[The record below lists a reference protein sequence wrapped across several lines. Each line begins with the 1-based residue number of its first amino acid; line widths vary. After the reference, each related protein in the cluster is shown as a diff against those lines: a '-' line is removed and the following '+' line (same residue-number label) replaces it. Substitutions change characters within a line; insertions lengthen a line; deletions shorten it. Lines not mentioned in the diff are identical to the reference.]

1 MDPSCQDQIGDED
14 LHLHSSSSS
23 LTHIPFSSVDDS
35 QNHLA
40 PSNTPGNLLFDFD
53 RPVAS
58 RRTHTEGRISPASHY
73 SAPTSVSSRPPSL
86 SSPGYTR
93 ISEDIARQSAFTCAP
108 SLRVHPAPEYGTY
121 SPHPPSRSTIADMST
136 VAVHY
141 DSRFEMGV
149 PRSTYSWPDAGQ
161 DLLGHDLGS
170 VSHGSDASLTP
181 PSTSRSVTAS
191 PPRGTLTPEQRELKR
206 QRDLARRDSKASLR
220 ARRGMSGSYASH
232 SPPVSINEFAPSS
245 ALPVYTTSSSQIS
258 LLAEPVT
265 TMPGT
270 GYMPSYSSPLPEP
283 SHSMFAGNFSSLPS
297 TAYMSMDY
305 PSAYPPTSSSHSTN
319 SHYETARPSS
329 MHDSHMLYPVPHMLP
344 SGSSPTHEGHVR
356 VVQSRPKPQC
366 WEHGCNG
373 RQFSTFSNLLRHQR
387 EKSGQAAKAVCP
399 NCGAEFTRTTAR
411 NGHLAHDKC
420 KQRRNS

>member
-1 MDPSCQDQIGDED
+1 MDPSRQDQLRDED
-14 LHLHSSSSS
+14 LHLHSSSSR
-23 LTHIPFSSVDDS
+23 LTRIPSPSVDNS
-35 QNHLA
+35 PNNLTS
-40 PSNTPGNLLFDFD
+40 SNTPGNLLLDFD
-53 RPVAS
+53 QPITS
-58 RRTHTEGRISPASHY
+58 RRTHPQDRISPASHY
-73 SAPTSVSSRPPSL
+73 SASASVPSHPPSL
-86 SSPGYTR
+86 PSSYHLGFPG
-93 ISEDIARQSAFTCAP
+93 DIEGQSRFTCAP
-108 SLRVHPAPEYGTY
+108 SLRVHPAPELDTS
-121 SPHPPSRSTIADMST
+121 SPHSSRSTIADMST

-149 PRSTYSWPDAGQ
+149 PRSSYTWPDAGA

-170 VSHGSDASLTP
+170 VSHGSDVSLTP
-181 PSTSRSVTAS
+181 PSTSRSVTSS

-206 QRDLARRDSKASLR
+206 QRDLARRDSKASMR
-220 ARRGMSGSYASH
+220 ARRGMSGSYNSH
-232 SPPVSINEFAPSS
+232 SPPVSMNEFQPSS

-265 TMPGT
+265 TVSGT
-270 GYMPSYSSPLPEP
+270 GYIPSYSSPLPEP
-283 SHSMFAGNFSSLPS
+283 NHSMFSGNFASLP
-297 TAYMSMDY
+297 TNAYMNLDY
-305 PSAYPPTSSSHSTN
+305 PSAYPPASTSHSAN

-329 MHDSHMLYPVPHMLP
+329 MQDGHMFYPVPHVLS
-344 SGSSPTHEGHVR
+344 SGSSPNHDGHVR

>member
-1 MDPSCQDQIGDED
+1 
-14 LHLHSSSSS
+14 
-23 LTHIPFSSVDDS
+23 
-35 QNHLA
+35 
-40 PSNTPGNLLFDFD
+40 
-53 RPVAS
+53 
-58 RRTHTEGRISPASHY
+58 
-73 SAPTSVSSRPPSL
+73 
-86 SSPGYTR
+86 
-93 ISEDIARQSAFTCAP
+93 
-108 SLRVHPAPEYGTY
+108 
-121 SPHPPSRSTIADMST
+121 MST

-141 DSRFEMGV
+141 DPRFEMGV

-232 SPPVSINEFAPSS
+232 SPPVSMNDFTPSS
-245 ALPVYTTSSSQIS
+245 TLPVYTTSPSQIS

-270 GYMPSYSSPLPEP
+270 GYIPSYSSPLPEP
-283 SHSMFAGNFSSLPS
+283 SHSMFAGNFSSL
-297 TAYMSMDY
+297 
-305 PSAYPPTSSSHSTN
+305 
-319 SHYETARPSS
+319 TARSSS
-329 MHDSHMLYPVPHMLP
+329 MHDGHMLYPVPHMLS